1 MKKIPYNTVELSEAR
16 LSIRHTK
23 SLYIMGRCVKTSAY
37 GFENQVYLVDGIS
50 LMSDFNKV

>member
-23 SLYIMGRCVKTSAY
+23 Y
-37 GFENQVYLVDGIS
+37 QVWKNI
-50 LMSDFNKV
+50 DFLLKFL